1 MQKATAISKKV
12 MGVGLALLLTAGL
25 LPTAAWAQGSGI
37 PIDETNFPDQNFR
50 AYVQA
55 EKDKNQDN
63 ELSADEIGAAK
74 SFHLQNMEITS
85 LEGIEHF
92 TQLNFL
98 NCSSNQLTDLD
109 LSKNTNLEE
118 LDCGGNLLT
127 ELDLS
132 KNTKLTKLVCHTNDL
147 TKLDLSANKA
157 LTSVNVRD
165 NAIAELNISNCG
177 SLTQL
182 LAEENALTRLDVR
195 GNPALAHLE
204 CASNQLTSLDVTKNA
219 ELAELIC
226 KENQLKTLDLS
237 GNPKLKIL
245 DCDDNGLTDLDLSA
259 NKALTQLYFRNNSL
273 YTLNISECG
282 ALENLFGG
290 NNHLTSLELAKGAKP
305 KNVNFPQNSY
315 HLDQRE
321 DFDCSGLPGNFDI
334 NRVIEAEG
342 GRFDKGHNT
351 FSFDEGTDEA
361 RYVYDAGNGYGVEFF
376 LTADHHEHTFSHDW
390 TKDATHHW
398 HAATCE
404 HKDKVSDMASH
415 TFGQWQVKQ
424 EPTAEKEGLKVR
436 SCDVCGFEQSETIPV
451 VAPKPTEQPEETT
464 KPTQKPEE
472 TQKPQETTPPSESTQ
487 GTVPSKPA
495 TPNTGDSS
503 NMLMWIGVLVGCGVV
518 ALVIVFTS
526 KKKK

>member
-37 PIDETNFPDQNFR
+37 PINETNFPDQNFR

-74 SFHLQNMEITS
+74 SFHLQNMGLTS

-98 NCSSNQLTDLD
+98 NCSGNQLTDLD
-109 LSKNTNLEE
+109 LSANPDLEE
-118 LDCGGNLLT
+118 LDCGGNRLT

-132 KNTKLTKLVCHTNDL
+132 KNTKLTKLVCHTNGL

-165 NAIAELNISNCG
+165 NAIAELNISACG

-182 LAEENALTRLDVR
+182 LAEKNALTQLDVS

-204 CASNQLTSLDVTKNA
+204 CANNRLTSLDVTKNA
-219 ELAELIC
+219 ELVRLEC
-226 KENQLKTLDLS
+226 KENQLRTLELS
-237 GNPKLKIL
+237 GNPKLEL
-245 DCDDNGLTDLDLSA
+245 LYCDNNALTKLDLSA
-259 NKALTQLYFRNNSL
+259 NKALTELYCRNNNL
-273 YTLNISECG
+273 YTLNVSACG

-290 NNHLTSLELAKGAKP
+290 NNHLTSLELATGAKP
-305 KNVNFPQNSY
+305 KNVNFPENSY

-321 DFDCSGLPGNFDI
+321 NFDCSGLPGNFDI
-334 NRVIEAEG
+334 NRVIKAEG
-342 GRFDKGHNT
+342 GRFDKENNT
-351 FSFDEGTDEA
+351 FSFAEGVDDA
-361 RYVYDAGNGYGVEFF
+361 RYVYDAGSGYEVAFY
-376 LTADHHEHTFSHDW
+376 LTADHHDHTFSPDW

-404 HKDKVSDMASH
+404 HKDKVRDMAEH

-436 SCDVCGFEQSETIPV
+436 SCDVCGFEQSKTIPV

-472 TQKPQETTPPSESTQ
+472 TQKPDGTTAPTESAQ
-487 GTVPSKPA
+487 GTEPSKPVS
-495 TPNTGDSS
+495 PNTGDSS